1 MSFPR
6 SLRLLGCLGALL
18 PLALVGAEG
27 RRAAPT
33 RPEPSADN
41 ATAFKGALVL
51 DAATGAVLFE
61 DRADY
66 VGPPASVTKL
76 MTFLLVHERLARGDL
91 TLATPVTVTA
101 EAARTGGSQVY
112 LAEKE
117 VFPVEE
123 LLYALMIASANDAAT
138 ALAIHVAGSRA
149 AFVELMNERA
159 QSLGLKNTTFRSPH
173 GLPPASR
180 KLNESDLTSPR
191 DLATLSLHLLRTTD
205 ILKYTSV
212 KLRTF
217 RPGPKRIDMDNHN
230 NLLGKVAGVDGL
242 KTGFTRGAGF
252 CLAATAVRNGRRLIV
267 VTMGSPDSKTR
278 DIKIAELLER
288 GFRQLPPAPA
298 ATATASSPIQPAPR
312 TATTPAPRPT
322 APPARSAPNAP
333 KPAATTPT
341 PSPAPV
347 PAPGPAPVAAK
358 SESGDAVVKFA
369 MPPRR

>member
-1 MSFPR
+1 MNFPR
-6 SLRLLGCLGALL
+6 CLPLVACLAALL
-18 PLALVGAEG
+18 PATLPAAEG

-33 RPEPSADN
+33 RPAEITQD
-41 ATAFKGALVL
+41 ATAYKGAIVL
-51 DAATGAVLFE
+51 DAATGTVLFE

-66 VGPPASVTKL
+66 SGPPASVTKL

-91 TLATPVTVTA
+91 TLQTPVSVTA

-117 VFPVEE
+117 TFPIEE
-123 LLYALMIASANDAAT
+123 LLYALMVASANDAAT
-138 ALAIHVAGSRA
+138 ALAVHVAGSRA

-159 QSLGLKNTTFRSPH
+159 RALGLKNTTFRSPH

-180 KLNESDLTSPR
+180 KLAESDLTTPR
-191 DLATLSLHLLRTTD
+191 DLALLSLHLLRTTD

-212 KLRTF
+212 KRRTF

-252 CLAATAVRNGRRLIV
+252 CLSATALRQGRRLVV

-288 GFRQLPPAPA
+288 GFRALPPGLPA
-298 ATATASSPIQPAPR
+298 APTPAAHSPVQPAPR
-312 TATTPAPRPT
+312 TATTPLTSPSAAQPRV
-322 APPARSAPNAP
+322 APPPA
-333 KPAATTPT
+333 PAAT
-341 PSPAPV
+341 SPA
-347 PAPGPAPVAAK
+347 AAK
-358 SESGDAVVKFA
+358 SEDGEAVVRFTL
-369 MPPRR
+369 PPKR